1 MSNQC
6 VVVVKDKKNRKE
18 EINNTAQSLGELVL
32 WKKIEKTK
40 EVIDKTYDKIHELQ
54 DSIDQA
60 KYMAQSVIGMKMAS
74 IENELMGIDDIKN
87 DIDEYVNMLPA
98 QEYGERLYN
107 LYKHPDVADA
117 ARELADKMYFTA
129 PLPGTSKGLEQRIA
143 DNRNFRLYFQE
154 FAGKRAAQAAH
165 TYRKWADLYREKGME
180 LSQKVQQDKAFAMSD
195 YERIRTQRIAQRYI
209 TMSYAFI
216 EKSDSILLA
225 ESEAKHN
232 IKRLHKKRIG
242 QFLFTKKL
250 ME

>member
-6 VVVVKDKKNRKE
+6 VVIVKDKKNRKE

-40 EVIDKTYDKIHELQ
+40 DVIDETYDKIYALQ

-74 IENELMGIDDIKN
+74 IENELIEINNIKH
-87 DIDEYVNMLPA
+87 DVDAYVAEPLD
-98 QEYGERLYN
+98 QEYGERLNN
-107 LYKHPDVADA
+107 LYKHPDVAEA
-117 ARELADKMYFTA
+117 ARELADKMYFAA
-129 PLPGTSKGLEQRIA
+129 PLPGTSNVLEQRIA
-143 DNRNFRLYFQE
+143 DNRNFRLYLQE
-154 FAGKRAAQAAH
+154 FVGKRATQAAH

-180 LSQKVQQDKAFAMSD
+180 LSQKVHQDKAFAMSD
-195 YERIRTQRIAQRYI
+195 YERIRNQRIAQRYI
-209 TMSYAFI
+209 TMSYEFI

-225 ESEAKHN
+225 ESEAKHT
-232 IKRLHKKRIG
+232 IKRLHKNRIG
-242 QFLFTKKL
+242 QYLFTKKL